1 MKARLC
7 EIRDDADE
15 QTAREVH
22 DADSGDLSGLPG
34 CGLSF
39 VEVGIILGEESLR
52 YRANVVDVCTDPSAR
67 YGDK

>member
-15 QTAREVH
+15 QTTKEVH
-22 DADSGDLSGLPG
+22 DADSGNLSGLPA

-39 VEVGIILGEESLR
+39 VEVGVILGKEGLR
-52 YRANVVDVCTDPSAR
+52 DRANIIDVCTDSSAR
-67 YGDK
+67 CRHK